1 MKNRIFNF
9 DSPLVNLIFRIADL
23 IVLNLITLIC
33 MIPII
38 TIGPAMKALAFTSL
52 KMVRE
57 EDGNVVKTFWRNF
70 KLNFVQSM
78 LLGFICLAALFVIL
92 GDIYALVMLKSMF
105 SWVAI
110 AASAIAI
117 TIALITLLYAIPMQG
132 RFLNKI
138 KDTLKNAFWL
148 ALIKLPHSLVMLLCW
163 LLLPV
168 AYYLISEN
176 FLPLLL
182 TLGLSLPAYL
192 NAMVYEPFFEE
203 IEERIKQNGSCD
215 TASDMRPE

>member
-1 MKNRIFNF
+1 MKNKIFNF
-9 DSPLVNLIFRIADL
+9 DSPLVNIIFRIADL
-23 IVLNLITLIC
+23 VLLNMITLIC
-33 MIPII
+33 MIPIV
-38 TIGPAMKALAFTSL
+38 TIGPALKALAFTSL

-57 EDGNVVKTFWRNF
+57 EDGNVIKTFWRNF

-78 LLGFICLAALFVIL
+78 LLGFICLAVLFVIL

-110 AASAIAI
+110 VASAIAI
-117 TIALITLLYAIPMQG
+117 AIALITLLYAVPMQG

-148 ALIKLPHSLVMLLCW
+148 ALIKLPHSLIMLLCW

-168 AYYLISEN
+168 TYYMVSEN

-182 TLGLSLPAYL
+182 ALGISLPAYL
-192 NAMVYEPFFEE
+192 NALIYEPFFRE
-203 IEERIKQNGSCD
+203 IEDRITQNGSCD
-215 TASDMRPE
+215 TVSDMRPE

>member
-38 TIGPAMKALAFTSL
+38 TIGPALKALAFTSL

-57 EDGNVVKTFWRNF
+57 EDGSVVKTFWRNF

-92 GDIYALVMLKSMF
+92 GDIYASC
-105 SWVAI
+105 
-110 AASAIAI
+110 
-117 TIALITLLYAIPMQG
+117 TDRPY
-132 RFLNKI
+132 
-138 KDTLKNAFWL
+138 
-148 ALIKLPHSLVMLLCW
+148 PHSRPFCQATK
-163 LLLPV
+163 
-168 AYYLISEN
+168 AYVPRDSLYPASCGKDSLHHQH
-176 FLPLLL
+176 
-182 TLGLSLPAYL
+182 GLHPKHIRTT
-192 NAMVYEPFFEE
+192 P
-203 IEERIKQNGSCD
+203 R
-215 TASDMRPE
+215 

>member
-1 MKNRIFNF
+1 MKNKIFNF

-23 IVLNLITLIC
+23 ILLNLITLIC
-33 MIPII
+33 MIPVF
-38 TIGPAMKALAFTSL
+38 TIGPALKALAFTSL

-57 EDGNVVKTFWRNF
+57 EDGNVIKTFWRNF

-78 LLGFICLAALFVIL
+78 LLGFICLVALFVML

-105 SWVAI
+105 PWPAI
-110 AASAIAI
+110 VASAIAI
-117 TIALITLLYAIPMQG
+117 TIALITLLYAVPMQG

-192 NAMVYEPFFEE
+192 NALVYEPFFRE
-203 IEERIKQNGSCD
+203 IEDRITQNDSCD

>member
-9 DSPLVNLIFRIADL
+9 DSPLVNIIFRIADL
-23 IVLNLITLIC
+23 ILLNLITVIC
-33 MIPII
+33 MIPVI
-38 TIGPAMKALAFTSL
+38 TIGPALKALAFTTL

-57 EDGNVVKTFWRNF
+57 EDGNVIKTFWRNF

-78 LLGFICLAALFVIL
+78 LLGFICLAVLIVIL

-105 SWVAI
+105 HWVAI
-110 AASAIAI
+110 LASAIVI
-117 TIALITLLYAIPMQG
+117 IIALLTLLYAVPMQG

-148 ALIKLPHSLVMLLCW
+148 ALLKLPHSLIMLLCW
-163 LLLPV
+163 LILPV
-168 AYYLISEN
+168 AYYLISQN

-182 TLGLSLPAYL
+182 TLGISLPAYL
-192 NAMVYEPFFEE
+192 NAMVYEPFFRE
-203 IEERIKQNGSCD
+203 IEDRVTRNDSCD
-215 TASDMRPE
+215 TASDMHQE

>member
-110 AASAIAI
+110 VASAIAI

>member
-38 TIGPAMKALAFTSL
+38 TIGPALKALAFTSL

-57 EDGNVVKTFWRNF
+57 EDGSVVKTFWRNF

-110 AASAIAI
+110 VASAIAI

-215 TASDMRPE
+215 TASDMHPE

>member
-57 EDGNVVKTFWRNF
+57 EDGSVVKTFWRNF

>member
-9 DSPLVNLIFRIADL
+9 DSPLVNLLFRIADL
-23 IVLNLITLIC
+23 IVLNLVTLVC
-33 MIPII
+33 MIPIV
-38 TIGPAMKALAFTSL
+38 TIGPALKALAFTSL

-57 EDGNVVKTFWRNF
+57 EDGNVIKTFWKNF
-70 KLNFVQSM
+70 KLNFLQSM
-78 LLGFICLAALFVIL
+78 LLGLICLAVLVVIV

-105 SWVAI
+105 SWPAI
-110 AASAIAI
+110 LASALVIVV
-117 TIALITLLYAIPMQG
+117 ALLTLLYAIPMQG

-148 ALIKLPHSLVMLLCW
+148 ALLKLPHSLIMLLCW

-168 AYYLISEN
+168 AYYLISQN

-192 NAMVYEPFFEE
+192 NAMVYEPFFRE
-203 IEERIKQNGSCD
+203 IEDRITQNDSCD

>member
-38 TIGPAMKALAFTSL
+38 TIGPALKALAFTSL

-57 EDGNVVKTFWRNF
+57 EDGNVVKIFWRNF

-110 AASAIAI
+110 VASAIAI

-215 TASDMRPE
+215 TASDMHPE